1 MKAVIKTDNKYKKF
15 LYWEDLTDIEKED
28 FTYDEGETFIR
39 FFDHVY
45 LVPYDFI
52 SAEGW
57 SLARKHKWDLIE
69 QIDYPMNDI
78 DYVVILKYNY
88 HKTAVKVGVY
98 WV

>member
-1 MKAVIKTDNKYKKF
+1 MKAIVETDNKYKKF
-15 LYWEDLTDIEKED
+15 LYWEDLTEKEKEAFD
-28 FTYDEGETFIR
+28 YAEGETFIR
-39 FFDHVY
+39 IFDYVY
-45 LVPYDFI
+45 LVPDDFI

-57 SLARKHKWDLIE
+57 SLARKRKWDLIE
-69 QIDYPMNDI
+69 HIDYPMNGI